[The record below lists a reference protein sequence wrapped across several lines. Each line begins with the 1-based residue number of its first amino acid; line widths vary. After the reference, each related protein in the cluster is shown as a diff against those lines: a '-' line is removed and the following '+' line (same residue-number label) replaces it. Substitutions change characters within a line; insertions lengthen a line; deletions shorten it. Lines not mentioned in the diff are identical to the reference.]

1 MSPEAA
7 HQDPPAKQNQQ
18 NQQEQQDNQVAEAPQ
33 HPRHEL
39 SEVLHQPV
47 RFSIAAALSK
57 TETMDFKDL
66 RNTIQVSDSVL
77 SKQLSHLEKAGY
89 VTIKKGFV
97 GKFPRTSVSLSAD
110 GQQAWEHHIATLR
123 LIAGG

>member
-1 MSPEAA
+1 MSK
-7 HQDPPAKQNQQ
+7 QPA
-18 NQQEQQDNQVAEAPQ
+18 QEGNPAPQ
-33 HPRHEL
+33 EPQSTPEPAHPRHEL

-77 SKQLSHLEKAGY
+77 SKQLSHLEKAGF
-89 VTIKKGFV
+89 VNIKKSFV
-97 GKFPRTSVSLSAD
+97 GKFPRTSLSLSAD
-110 GQQAWEHHIATLR
+110 GKQAWEHHIATLR

>member
-1 MSPEAA
+1 MKEQSAN
-7 HQDPPAKQNQQ
+7 PA
-18 NQQEQQDNQVAEAPQ
+18 Q

-47 RFSIAAALSK
+47 RFSIAAALSR

-66 RNTIQVSDSVL
+66 RNAIQVSDSVL
-77 SKQLSHLEKAGY
+77 SKQLSALEKAGY
-89 VTIKKGFV
+89 IDIKKAFV
-97 GKFPRTSVSLSAD
+97 GKFPRTSVKLTAS
-110 GQQAWEHHIATLR
+110 GTQAWEHHMATLR

>member
-1 MSPEAA
+1 MSQHPAQTE
-7 HQDPPAKQNQQ
+7 PP
-18 NQQEQQDNQVAEAPQ
+18 V

-47 RFSIAAALSK
+47 RFSITAALYR

-77 SKQLSHLEKAGY
+77 SKQLSALEKAGY
-89 VTIKKGFV
+89 VDIKKAFV
-97 GKFPRTSVSLSAD
+97 GKFPRTSVKLTKA
-110 GQQAWEHHIATLR
+110 GAQAWEHHIATLR

>member
-1 MSPEAA
+1 MSPNPAPKKQQHEPYQPENAA
-7 HQDPPAKQNQQ
+7 AAP
-18 NQQEQQDNQVAEAPQ
+18 AEAPQ

-47 RFSIAAALSK
+47 RFSIAAALAR

-77 SKQLSHLEKAGY
+77 SKQLSTLEKAGF
-89 VTIKKGFV
+89 VEIKKAFV
-97 GKFPRTSVSLSAD
+97 GKFPRTSVRLTAA
-110 GQQAWEHHIATLR
+110 GHEAWGHHMETLR
-123 LIAGG
+123 RIAGG

>member
-1 MSPEAA
+1 MSKQPASQEPQASPE
-7 HQDPPAKQNQQ
+7 P
-18 NQQEQQDNQVAEAPQ
+18 QEQPQ

-47 RFSIAAALSK
+47 RFSIAAALAK

-77 SKQLSHLEKAGY
+77 SKQLSTLEKAGF
-89 VTIKKGFV
+89 VDIKKTFV
-97 GKFPRTSVSLSAD
+97 GKFPRTSVRLTAV
-110 GQQAWEHHIATLR
+110 GHQAWEHHMATLR

>member
-1 MSPEAA
+1 MSQHAA
-7 HQDPPAKQNQQ
+7 QPGEV
-18 NQQEQQDNQVAEAPQ
+18 QQEPHE

-47 RFSIAAALSK
+47 RFSIAASLAK

-77 SKQLSHLEKAGY
+77 SKQLSTLEKAGF
-89 VTIKKGFV
+89 VQIKKAFV
-97 GKFPRTSVSLSAD
+97 GKFPRTSVKLTVA
-110 GQQAWEHHIATLR
+110 GRQAWEHHLQILR
-123 LIAGG
+123 DIAGT

>member
-1 MSPEAA
+1 MSPNANSEAQGEGDA
-7 HQDPPAKQNQQ
+7 
-18 NQQEQQDNQVAEAPQ
+18 VV

-66 RNTIQVSDSVL
+66 RTTIQVSDSVL
-77 SKQLSHLEKAGY
+77 SKQLSLLEKAGF
-89 VTIKKGFV
+89 VEIKKAFV
-97 GKFPRTSVSLSAD
+97 GKFPRTSVKLTEQ
-110 GQQAWEHHIATLR
+110 GLEAWEHHLATLR

>member
-1 MSPEAA
+1 MS
-7 HQDPPAKQNQQ
+7 NQP
-18 NQQEQQDNQVAEAPQ
+18 EQQQ

-77 SKQLSHLEKAGY
+77 SKQLTLLDKAGF
-89 VTIKKGFV
+89 VEIKKSFV
-97 GKFPRTSVSLSAD
+97 GKFPRTSVKLTKA
-110 GQQAWEHHIATLR
+110 GIEAWEHHMATLR
-123 LIAGG
+123 LIAGQ

>member
-1 MSPEAA
+1 MSK
-7 HQDPPAKQNQQ
+7 QPAQAESPAP
-18 NQQEQQDNQVAEAPQ
+18 QEQQGTQ

-47 RFSIAAALSK
+47 RFSIAAALAR

-77 SKQLSHLEKAGY
+77 SKQLSTLEKSGFIE
-89 VTIKKGFV
+89 VKKAFV
-97 GKFPRTSVSLSAD
+97 GKFPRTSVKLTAV
-110 GQQAWEHHIATLR
+110 GHQAWEHHIATLR
-123 LIAGG
+123 LIAGD

>member
-1 MSPEAA
+1 MSNEP
-7 HQDPPAKQNQQ
+7 
-18 NQQEQQDNQVAEAPQ
+18 EQQQ

-77 SKQLSHLEKAGY
+77 SKQLTLLDKAGF
-89 VTIKKGFV
+89 VEIKKSFV
-97 GKFPRTSVSLSAD
+97 GKFPRTSVRLTPA
-110 GQQAWEHHIATLR
+110 GHEAWAHHMATLR
-123 LIAGG
+123 LIAGQ

>member
-1 MSPEAA
+1 MNPSPA
-7 HQDPPAKQNQQ
+7 PKQQKVEPS
-18 NQQEQQDNQVAEAPQ
+18 QQEADNQGAEAPQ

-77 SKQLSHLEKAGY
+77 SKQLSHLEKAGF

-110 GQQAWEHHIATLR
+110 GQQAWDHHIATLR

>member
-1 MSPEAA
+1 MNG
-7 HQDPPAKQNQQ
+7 QPAQQ
-18 NQQEQQDNQVAEAPQ
+18 TPPQ

-47 RFSIAAALSK
+47 RFSIAAALAK
-57 TETMDFKDL
+57 TESMDFKDL
-66 RNTIQVSDSVL
+66 RITIQVSDSVL
-77 SKQLSHLEKAGY
+77 SKQLSLLEKAGF
-89 VTIKKGFV
+89 VRIKKSFV
-97 GKFPRTSVSLSAD
+97 GKFPRTSVSLTPG

>member
-1 MSPEAA
+1 MSKQPE
-7 HQDPPAKQNQQ
+7 QPEQEDQPATQST
-18 NQQEQQDNQVAEAPQ
+18 EEPV

-77 SKQLSHLEKAGY
+77 SKQLSHLEKAGF
-89 VTIKKGFV
+89 VSIKKSFV
-97 GKFPRTSVSLSAD
+97 GKFPRTSLSLSPD
-110 GQQAWEHHIATLR
+110 GKQAWEHHIATLR

>member
-1 MSPEAA
+1 MNTHPAQAA
-7 HQDPPAKQNQQ
+7 EPAQD
-18 NQQEQQDNQVAEAPQ
+18 EREAPR

-39 SEVLHQPV
+39 SDVLHQPV

-77 SKQLSHLEKAGY
+77 SKQLSALEKAGF
-89 VTIKKGFV
+89 VEIKKAFV
-97 GKFPRTSVSLSAD
+97 GKFPRTSVKLNAS
-110 GQQAWEHHIATLR
+110 GRQAWEHHIATLR
-123 LIAGG
+123 LIAGQ

>member
-1 MSPEAA
+1 MSPQEAPGTQGA
-7 HQDPPAKQNQQ
+7 QEAPDTQDQ
-18 NQQEQQDNQVAEAPQ
+18 PQ

-77 SKQLSHLEKAGY
+77 SKQLTQLEKAGF
-89 VTIKKGFV
+89 VTIKKSFV
-97 GKFPRTSVSLSAD
+97 GKFPRTSLSLSPE
-110 GQQAWEHHIATLR
+110 GKQAWEHHIATLR

>member
-1 MSPEAA
+1 MNGSPAQKAGSQKAGKQEAA
-7 HQDPPAKQNQQ
+7 SVPGH
-18 NQQEQQDNQVAEAPQ
+18 EEAPL

-47 RFSIAAALSK
+47 RFSIAAALSR

-77 SKQLSHLEKAGY
+77 SKQLSALEKAGF
-89 VTIKKGFV
+89 VEIKKAFV
-97 GKFPRTSVSLSAD
+97 GKFPRTSVKLTAA
-110 GQQAWEHHIATLR
+110 GTQAWEHHLATLR
-123 LIAGG
+123 LIAGE